1 MLVAEENA
9 KMRTS
14 KMKPCRLHNKILTV
28 DEQQNKHEY
37 F

>member
-9 KMRTS
+9 KLRTS
-14 KMKPCRLHNKILTV
+14 KIESCRLYNKILTV
-28 DEQQNKHEY
+28 DEQQNKHGY